1 MSAGT
6 SGNPRTPLEGPS
18 PAICA
23 TKMYSPTNTDQPRKR
38 YVHYTRSCVE
48 FCVEGV
54 DYTISSLIY
63 TGVEEGTQADVWGV
77 LL

>member
-1 MSAGT
+1 MSVGT

-38 YVHYTRSCVE
+38 YVLVAVIIFE
-48 FCVEGV
+48 FCVVGV

-63 TGVEEGTQADVWGV
+63 TGVEGTQADVWRV